1 MGNQINRFGAQSE
14 TAAMADVLER
24 QGGIMIESLVAP
36 EVMDRVNE
44 EVARNV
50 PAEDLQGNS
59 ALWPEGTRTVGGL
72 AGVSRTYAEELL
84 THPTILQIADAVLKP
99 AQPMAPS
106 TLEEKPLD
114 SISVDNLDDGSQ
126 QLVIAPTSAAHC
138 HHYTAGACVMLE
150 VAGGRDQHQIL
161 HRENSIYQPFVER
174 LELPEYILST
184 MWAGTDFT
192 VENGATRLVPG
203 SHRWPESRLASASEI
218 VQAVMPKGSVVL
230 WLSRTLHGAAKTS
243 VSDRRTGF
251 FGSYIADWFRQE
263 ENQYIAVPPAVASTY
278 SDRACQLLGYTCSD
292 TLGWVKGRDKHNLLR
307 MGRSG
312 QL

>member
-1 MGNQINRFGAQSE
+1 MGDYINRFDAQSE
-14 TAAMADVLER
+14 AIEIADVLER
-24 QGGIMIESLVAP
+24 QGGVMIESLVAP
-36 EVMDRVNE
+36 EVMDRISD
-44 EVARNV
+44 EVERNV
-50 PAEDLQGNS
+50 PAEDLRGSS
-59 ALWPEGTRTVGGL
+59 ALWPDGTRTVGGL

-106 TLEEKPLD
+106 TLEEKPLE
-114 SISVDNLDDGSQ
+114 SISVNKLDDGSQ
-126 QLVIAPTSAAHC
+126 QLVIAPTSAAYC

-150 VAGGRDQHQIL
+150 VAGGRSQHQIL

-184 MWAGTDFT
+184 MWAGTEFT
-192 VENGATRLVPG
+192 AENGATRLVPG
-203 SHRWPESRLASASEI
+203 SHRWPESQLASPDEI

-230 WLSRTLHGAAKTS
+230 WLSRTLHGAAKTE

-263 ENQYIAVPPAVASTY
+263 ENQYIAVPPAIASTY

-292 TLGWVKGRDKHNLLR
+292 TLGWVKGRDKYNLLR
-307 MGRSG
+307 QGRSG